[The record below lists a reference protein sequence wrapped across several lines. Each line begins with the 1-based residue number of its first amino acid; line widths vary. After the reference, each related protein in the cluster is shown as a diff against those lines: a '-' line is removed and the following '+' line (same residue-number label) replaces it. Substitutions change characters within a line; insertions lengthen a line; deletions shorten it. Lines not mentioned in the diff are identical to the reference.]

1 MPLNLTKKAS
11 VENINKQI
19 RKFFPK
25 GKSVDGYSQDDI
37 IQINRTLID
46 SPLFSLDG
54 HSPKEAF
61 IAIFGQ
67 ETFDKLF

>member
-1 MPLNLTKKAS
+1 M
-11 VENINKQI
+11 NKQI

-25 GKSVDGYSQDDI
+25 GQSIDNYVQEDI
-37 IQINRTLID
+37 ATINKTIIE

-61 IAIFGQ
+61 ILLFGQ
-67 ETFDKLF
+67 ETFDKLFR